1 MPEKHPEKY
10 DSHIGGWAARETTM
24 PEKHPEKYDSLIGGW
39 ALVQTGIRRH
49 SFAIHGYS
57 QNKAS

>member
-10 DSHIGGWAARETTM
+10 DSHIGGWAARKITM
-24 PEKHPEKYDSLIGGW
+24 PEKHPEKYDS
-39 ALVQTGIRRH
+39 IRRH